1 MDLVDELET
10 SGQAV
15 VIRPEAP
22 VTVGR
27 MEKDISKLEA
37 LYEQG
42 FRNGEKFISKY
53 IDWGINKSA
62 FPGMEALLKIIK
74 DRLVTISFKRNNYI
88 KDIIL
93 CAVFSGTYSQMESI
107 IILFLES

>member
-1 MDLVDELET
+1 
-10 SGQAV
+10 
-15 VIRPEAP
+15 
-22 VTVGR
+22 
-27 MEKDISKLEA
+27 
-37 LYEQG
+37 
-42 FRNGEKFISKY
+42 
-53 IDWGINKSA
+53 
-62 FPGMEALLKIIK
+62 MEALLKIIK